1 MFSGMTIGMFSMSI
15 TALERKI
22 KLGDKRAAKIY
33 PVRKNG
39 SLLLCTMLFGNVGV
53 NTAIAIILNSIAT
66 GFTAGLISTALI
78 VIFGEV
84 LPQAAFARHA
94 LNFGSKVVWI
104 VKIFIFMLYPVAA
117 PIALALDKI
126 LGKEGQIFWSKQEIS
141 EIIKHHEDSPHSTI
155 DSDEERI
162 ILGALS
168 FSDKTAYDVM
178 TPKTVVYYLNAKKQI
193 TDSLIE
199 EIKTRGLSR
208 IPVYENS
215 PDNMIGILY
224 IKDLIGLKF
233 DENSTIGDIIR
244 KDKVL
249 FVDWADNLDKILN
262 QMVKSRKHLAFVSDE
277 FGVFNG
283 IVTLEDIVE
292 EILKIEIVDEAD
304 KIEDLQRH
312 ARERVKRRFA

>member
-1 MFSGMTIGMFSMSI
+1 
-15 TALERKI
+15 
-22 KLGDKRAAKIY
+22 
-33 PVRKNG
+33 
-39 SLLLCTMLFGNVGV
+39 
-53 NTAIAIILNSIAT
+53 
-66 GFTAGLISTALI
+66 
-78 VIFGEV
+78 
-84 LPQAAFARHA
+84 
-94 LNFGSKVVWI
+94 
-104 VKIFIFMLYPVAA
+104 
-117 PIALALDKI
+117 
-126 LGKEGQIFWSKQEIS
+126 
-141 EIIKHHEDSPHSTI
+141 
-155 DSDEERI
+155 
-162 ILGALS
+162 
-168 FSDKTAYDVM
+168 M

-193 TDSLIE
+193 TESLIE

-233 DENSTIGDIIR
+233 DEYSSVGDIIR

-262 QMVKSRKHLAFVSDE
+262 QMVKSRIHLAFVSDE

-292 EILKIEIVDEAD
+292 EILKTEIVDEAD

-312 ARERVKRRFA
+312 ARERVKNRFA